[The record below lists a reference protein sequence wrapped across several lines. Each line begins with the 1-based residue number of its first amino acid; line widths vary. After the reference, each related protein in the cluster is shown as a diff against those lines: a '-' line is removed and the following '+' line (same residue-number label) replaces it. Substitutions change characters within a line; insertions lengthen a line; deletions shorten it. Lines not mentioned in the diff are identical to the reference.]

1 MEAVFGQSAKGC
13 VEPRF
18 YLCFSGGKQT
28 LIEVLIALSVL
39 VITFS
44 VLFELLFS
52 ARKDYELAKSL
63 YQDMSLLNNKILEN
77 RLKGVQVREREL
89 KDYPGIKEVELSYVS
104 AVIYL
109 FKK

>member
-1 MEAVFGQSAKGC
+1 MFGTCRG
-13 VEPRF
+13 F
-18 YLCFSGGKQT
+18 T

-44 VLFELLFS
+44 VLFELLLS

-63 YQDMSLLNNKILEN
+63 YQDMGLLNNKILEN
-77 RLKGVQVREREL
+77 RLEGVQVREREL
-89 KDYPGIKEVELSYVS
+89 KDYPGIKEVELSYGS
-104 AVIYL
+104 AVLYL

>member
-1 MEAVFGQSAKGC
+1 MFGTCRG
-13 VEPRF
+13 F
-18 YLCFSGGKQT
+18 T
-28 LIEVLIALSVL
+28 LIEVLVALSVL

-63 YQDMSLLNNKILEN
+63 YQDMNLLNNKILEN
-77 RLKGVQVREREL
+77 RLEGVQVREREL
-89 KDYPGIKEVELSYVS
+89 RDYPGIKEVELSYGS
-104 AVIYL
+104 AVLYL

>member
-1 MEAVFGQSAKGC
+1 MFGTCRG
-13 VEPRF
+13 F
-18 YLCFSGGKQT
+18 T

-44 VLFELLFS
+44 VLFELLLS

-63 YQDMSLLNNKILEN
+63 YQDMGLLNNKILEN
-77 RLKGVQVREREL
+77 RLEGVRVREREL
-89 KDYPGIKEVELSYVS
+89 KDYPGIKEVELSYGS
-104 AVIYL
+104 AVLYI

>member
-1 MEAVFGQSAKGC
+1 MSGTCKG
-13 VEPRF
+13 F
-18 YLCFSGGKQT
+18 T

-44 VLFELLFS
+44 VLFELLLS
-52 ARKDYELAKSL
+52 ARKDYELARNL

-77 RLKGVQVREREL
+77 RLEGVQVREREL
-89 KDYPGIKEVELSYVS
+89 KDYPGIKEVELSYGS

>member
-1 MEAVFGQSAKGC
+1 MFGTCRG
-13 VEPRF
+13 F
-18 YLCFSGGKQT
+18 T
-28 LIEVLIALSVL
+28 LIEVLIALSIL

-44 VLFELLFS
+44 VLFELLLS
-52 ARKDYELAKSL
+52 APKDYELAKNL

-77 RLKGVQVREREL
+77 RLEGVQVREREL
-89 KDYPGIKEVELSYVS
+89 RDYPGIKEVELSYGS

>member
-1 MEAVFGQSAKGC
+1 M
-13 VEPRF
+13 
-18 YLCFSGGKQT
+18 SGTCRGFT
-28 LIEVLIALSVL
+28 FIEVLIALSVL

-44 VLFELLFS
+44 VLFELLLS

-63 YQDMSLLNNKILEN
+63 YQDMSFLNNKILEN
-77 RLKGVQVREREL
+77 RLEGVQVREREL
-89 KDYPGIKEVELSYVS
+89 KDYPGIKEVELSYGS

>member
-1 MEAVFGQSAKGC
+1 MFGTCRG
-13 VEPRF
+13 F
-18 YLCFSGGKQT
+18 T
-28 LIEVLIALSVL
+28 LIEVLVALSVL

-44 VLFELLFS
+44 VLFELLLF

-63 YQDMSLLNNKILEN
+63 YQDMGLLNNKILEN
-77 RLKGVQVREREL
+77 RLEGVRVREREL
-89 KDYPGIKEVELSYVS
+89 KDYPGIKEVELSYGS

>member
-1 MEAVFGQSAKGC
+1 MFGTCRG
-13 VEPRF
+13 F
-18 YLCFSGGKQT
+18 T

-44 VLFELLFS
+44 VLFELLLS

-63 YQDMSLLNNKILEN
+63 YQDMGLLNNKILEN
-77 RLKGVQVREREL
+77 RLEGVQVREREL
-89 KDYPGIKEVELSYVS
+89 RDYPGIKEVELSYGS
-104 AVIYL
+104 AVLYL

>member
-1 MEAVFGQSAKGC
+1 MFGTCRG
-13 VEPRF
+13 F
-18 YLCFSGGKQT
+18 T

-44 VLFELLFS
+44 VLFELLIS

-63 YQDMSLLNNKILEN
+63 YQDMSILNNKILEN
-77 RLKGVQVREREL
+77 KLDGVQVREREL
-89 KDYPGIKEVELSYVS
+89 KDYPGIKEVELSYGS
-104 AVIYL
+104 AIIYL

>member
-1 MEAVFGQSAKGC
+1 MFGTCRG
-13 VEPRF
+13 F
-18 YLCFSGGKQT
+18 T
-28 LIEVLIALSVL
+28 LIEVLIVLSVL

-44 VLFELLFS
+44 VLFELLLS

-63 YQDMSLLNNKILEN
+63 FQDMNLLNNKILEN
-77 RLKGVQVREREL
+77 RLEGVQVREREL
-89 KDYPGIKEVELSYVS
+89 KDYPGIKEVELSYGS

>member
-1 MEAVFGQSAKGC
+1 MFGTCRG
-13 VEPRF
+13 F
-18 YLCFSGGKQT
+18 T

-44 VLFELLFS
+44 ILFELLLS
-52 ARKDYELAKSL
+52 ARKDYELVKSL
-63 YQDMSLLNNKILEN
+63 FQDMSILNNKILEN
-77 RLKGVQVREREL
+77 RLEGVQVREREL
-89 KDYPGIKEVELSYVS
+89 KDYPGIKEVELSYGS

>member
-1 MEAVFGQSAKGC
+1 MFGTCRG
-13 VEPRF
+13 F
-18 YLCFSGGKQT
+18 T

-44 VLFELLFS
+44 VLFELLLS

-63 YQDMSLLNNKILEN
+63 YQDTNLLNNKILEN
-77 RLKGVQVREREL
+77 RLEGVRVREREL
-89 KDYPGIKEVELSYVS
+89 KDYPGIKEVELSYGS

>member
-1 MEAVFGQSAKGC
+1 MFGTCKG
-13 VEPRF
+13 F
-18 YLCFSGGKQT
+18 T

-44 VLFELLFS
+44 VLFELLLS

-63 YQDMSLLNNKILEN
+63 YQDMGLLNNKILEN
-77 RLKGVQVREREL
+77 RLEGVQVREREL
-89 KDYPGIKEVELSYVS
+89 RDYPGIKEVELSYGS
-104 AVIYL
+104 AVLYL

>member
-1 MEAVFGQSAKGC
+1 M
-13 VEPRF
+13 
-18 YLCFSGGKQT
+18 SGTCRGFT

-52 ARKDYELAKSL
+52 ARKDYELARSL
-63 YQDMSLLNNKILEN
+63 FQDMSILNNKILEN
-77 RLKGVQVREREL
+77 KLEGVQVREREL
-89 KDYPGIKEVELSYVS
+89 RDYPGIKEVELSYGS

-109 FKK
+109 FKR

>member
-1 MEAVFGQSAKGC
+1 MFGTCRG
-13 VEPRF
+13 F
-18 YLCFSGGKQT
+18 T
-28 LIEVLIALSVL
+28 LIEVLVALSVL

-44 VLFELLFS
+44 VLFELLLS

-63 YQDMSLLNNKILEN
+63 YQDMGLLNNKILEN
-77 RLKGVQVREREL
+77 RLEDVQVREREL
-89 KDYPGIKEVELSYVS
+89 KDYPGIKEVELSYGS

>member
-1 MEAVFGQSAKGC
+1 MFGTCRG
-13 VEPRF
+13 F
-18 YLCFSGGKQT
+18 T

-44 VLFELLFS
+44 VLFELLLS

-63 YQDMSLLNNKILEN
+63 YQDMNLLNNKILEN
-77 RLKGVQVREREL
+77 RLEGVQVREREL
-89 KDYPGIKEVELSYVS
+89 RDYPGIKEVELSYRS

>member
-1 MEAVFGQSAKGC
+1 MFGTYRG
-13 VEPRF
+13 F
-18 YLCFSGGKQT
+18 T

-44 VLFELLFS
+44 VLFELLLS
-52 ARKDYELAKSL
+52 ARKDYELARNL
-63 YQDMSLLNNKILEN
+63 FQDMGLLNNKILEN
-77 RLKGVQVREREL
+77 RLEGVRVREREL
-89 KDYPGIKEVELSYVS
+89 RDYPGIKEVELSYGS

>member
-1 MEAVFGQSAKGC
+1 MFGICRG
-13 VEPRF
+13 F
-18 YLCFSGGKQT
+18 T
-28 LIEVLIALSVL
+28 LIEVLVALSVL

-44 VLFELLFS
+44 VLFELLLS

-77 RLKGVQVREREL
+77 RLEGVQVREREL
-89 KDYPGIKEVELSYVS
+89 KDYPGIKEVELSYGS

>member
-1 MEAVFGQSAKGC
+1 M
-13 VEPRF
+13 
-18 YLCFSGGKQT
+18 SGTCRGFT

-44 VLFELLFS
+44 VLFELLLS

-63 YQDMSLLNNKILEN
+63 YQDMNLLNNKILEN
-77 RLKGVQVREREL
+77 RLEGVQVREREL
-89 KDYPGIKEVELSYVS
+89 KDYPGIKEVELSYGS

-109 FKK
+109 FKR

>member
-1 MEAVFGQSAKGC
+1 M
-13 VEPRF
+13 
-18 YLCFSGGKQT
+18 SGTCRGFT

-44 VLFELLFS
+44 VLFELLIS

-63 YQDMSLLNNKILEN
+63 YQDISLLNNKILEN
-77 RLKGVQVREREL
+77 RLESVQVREREL
-89 KDYPGIKEVELSYVS
+89 KDYPGIKEVELSYGS
-104 AVIYL
+104 AVLYL

>member
-1 MEAVFGQSAKGC
+1 MSGTCKG
-13 VEPRF
+13 F
-18 YLCFSGGKQT
+18 T

-44 VLFELLFS
+44 VLFELLLS

-63 YQDMSLLNNKILEN
+63 YQDINLLNNKILEN
-77 RLKGVQVREREL
+77 RLEGVQVREREL
-89 KDYPGIKEVELSYVS
+89 KDYPGIKEVELSYGS